1 MNYKETLDY
10 LHKQLPMYQRIGK
23 AAYKKDL
30 TNSLK
35 LNDYL
40 ANPHKKYKTIH
51 IAGTNGKGSVAHSLS
66 SVLQEQGYKTG
77 LYTSPHYL
85 DFRERIRVNG
95 KYVSE
100 NYITEFVNKHKKFLS
115 NLKPSFFEITV
126 AMAFEYFAQQKVDIA
141 IIEVGLGGRL
151 DSTNIIKPVLSI
163 ITNIGFDHT
172 QFLGD
177 KLSSIA
183 KEKAG
188 IIKKDIPVVIGETK
202 PDLKAIFSAKAQ
214 DVDAPVFFANHNF
227 NVKNIIKSSDNE
239 LILNIQKHGNRVYP
253 NLIFNLT
260 GEYQRHNIPTILQ
273 SIEILK
279 KIVPIND
286 QAIYKGL
293 KNIKN
298 NTAILGRWQII
309 SEKPRIICDSGH
321 NYNGI
326 FEISQQLKNEK
337 YNELHFIIGTVN
349 DKNLTK
355 ILRHLPKKAKYYYTK
370 AKVERALNEKK
381 LYEQAQKHNLNG
393 KTYNYVENALKDAI
407 KNCKNNDLIFIGGST
422 FIVADALKFFYNIKK
437 S

>member
-1 MNYKETLDY
+1 MNYKETLNY

-40 ANPHKKYKTIH
+40 GNPHKKYKTIH
-51 IAGTNGKGSVAHSLS
+51 IAGTNGKGSVAHCLS

-126 AMAFEYFAQQKVDIA
+126 AMAFDYFAQQQVDIA

-202 PDLKAIFSAKAQ
+202 PDLKAVFSEKAQ
-214 DVDAPVFFANHNF
+214 EVDAPIFFASHNF
-227 NVKNIIKSSDNE
+227 NVKNIIKSTDNE
-239 LILNIQKHGNRVYP
+239 LILNIQKHGNGVYP

-279 KIVPIND
+279 NILSVED

-309 SEKPRIICDSGH
+309 SQKPRIICDSGH

-326 FEISQQLKNEK
+326 FEISQQLKNEN
-337 YNELHFIIGTVN
+337 YNELHFIIGTVD

-355 ILRHLPKKAKYYYTK
+355 ILRHLPQKAKYYYTK
-370 AKVERALNEKK
+370 ARVERALNEKK
-381 LYEQAQKHNLNG
+381 LQEEAQKHNLNG

-407 KNCKNNDLIFIGGST
+407 KNYKNNDLIFIGGST